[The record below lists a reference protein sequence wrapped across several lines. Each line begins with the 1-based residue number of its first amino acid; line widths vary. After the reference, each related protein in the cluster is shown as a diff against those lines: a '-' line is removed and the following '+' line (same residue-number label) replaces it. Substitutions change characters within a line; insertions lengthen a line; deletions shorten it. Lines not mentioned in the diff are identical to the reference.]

1 MGNYFPSLSSP
12 TRIAMTS
19 KSKQQMPSDRRAERF
34 QPPPRRVL
42 EYPDGKFP
50 VFSPRGDMQNPLYLY
65 MPGHL
70 SALARHLGNVDT
82 TIVLGEVPVGWNVRR
97 RRGLRIPDLII
108 AFDVDR
114 AGVIGNNGYAIDEL
128 GKPPDFVLEVAS
140 LTTAENDY
148 TVKRVDYAA
157 FGIPEYWRFDP
168 TGGDRYDA
176 GLAGD
181 RLVDGAYQPLSISS
195 ADDAHFW
202 GRSEVIGLDI
212 CWEDGQLRWYDPVAQ
227 RYLPTFDETEDAR
240 IAAEERV
247 RELEAEVRRLRGE

>member
-1 MGNYFPSLSSP
+1 
-12 TRIAMTS
+12 MTS
-19 KSKQQMPSDRRAERF
+19 KPKHTKASEQSAGKFEPLR
-34 QPPPRRVL
+34 RRVL
-42 EYPDGKFP
+42 GHPEGKFP

-70 SALARHLGNVDT
+70 SALARHFGNPDT

-97 RRGLRIPDLII
+97 RRGLRIPDLMI
-108 AFDVDR
+108 AFGVDR
-114 AGVIGNNGYAIDEL
+114 AGVIGNNGYSIDAL

-157 FGIPEYWRFDP
+157 FGVPEYWRFDP
-168 TGGDRYDA
+168 TGGNRYDA

-181 RLVDGAYQPLSISS
+181 RLVGGEYRPISITQV
-195 ADDAHFW
+195 DDAHFR
-202 GRSEVIGLDI
+202 GRSDLLGLDV
-212 CWEDGQLRWYDPVAQ
+212 CWEDGQLRWYDPEAQ
-227 RYLPTFDETEDAR
+227 RYLLTFDETENAR

-247 RELEAEVRRLRGE
+247 RELEAELRRLRGE